1 MEKLTLI
8 NKDWSKI
15 KVFETFED
23 VSKDSPNIDVIMISH
38 GFVYKKSI
46 KPAMK
51 GSRVE
56 SIDNA
61 RKEYKQKLEEGL
73 DEDQYF

>member
-1 MEKLTLI
+1 M
-8 NKDWSKI
+8 
-15 KVFETFED
+15 FETFED
-23 VSKDSPNIDVIMISH
+23 VSKDSPNIDVMMIPN